1 MADPILA
8 KPDFYDVISVTIST
22 ASAKLLAYPQSP
34 THPGSR
40 GLGWPVACSLSATL
54 RKRIYREFVSTI
66 CCPLRATI
74 LQWIIWPRP
83 WGILGDW
90 GRDRGRA
97 LSGGTAR
104 PRLYRGHGFRKV
116 NFSLAKCDRG

>member
-54 RKRIYREFVSTI
+54 PKRIYREFVSTI

-74 LQWIIWPRP
+74 LQWILWPRP
-83 WGILGDW
+83 WGVLGD
-90 GRDRGRA
+90 GGEIGAVLCLGGQRGPDCIGDTA
-97 LSGGTAR
+97 LE
-104 PRLYRGHGFRKV
+104 K
-116 NFSLAKCDRG
+116 